1 MIKYSFLAEA
11 VTTKSL
17 IKQPTRDPRIN
28 RVGDP
33 REVINDPDAPTNKMR
48 RQAGELKAQS
58 ELIAAKAQLAQTQ
71 YDAEKSMRD
80 LEQRKADD
88 TADADQE
95 QMVAQQNPMIQ
106 Q

>member
-1 MIKYSFLAEA
+1 MIKYSFLQEA
-11 VTTKSL
+11 VATKSL
-17 IKQPTRDPRIN
+17 VKQPTRDPRIN

-71 YDAEKSMRD
+71 YDAEKSMKD

-88 TADADQE
+88 DTDAQQE
-95 QMVAQQNPMIQ
+95 MAAQQNPMVQ